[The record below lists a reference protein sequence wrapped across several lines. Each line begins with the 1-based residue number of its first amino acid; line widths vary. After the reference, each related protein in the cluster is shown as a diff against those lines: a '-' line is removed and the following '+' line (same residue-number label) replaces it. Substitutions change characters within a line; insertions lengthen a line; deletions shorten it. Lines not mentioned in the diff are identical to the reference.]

1 MNSRR
6 HKTYIPRSS
15 APLFLLCTLG
25 LCGVA
30 WVDEVAVV
38 AAEGDEFVDRVRGSG
53 SA

>member
-1 MNSRR
+1 MNLRR
-6 HKTYIPRSS
+6 HKTYIPSSS

-25 LCGVA
+25 LCRAA

-38 AAEGDEFVDRVRGSG
+38 TTEGDGLVDRVRGSG